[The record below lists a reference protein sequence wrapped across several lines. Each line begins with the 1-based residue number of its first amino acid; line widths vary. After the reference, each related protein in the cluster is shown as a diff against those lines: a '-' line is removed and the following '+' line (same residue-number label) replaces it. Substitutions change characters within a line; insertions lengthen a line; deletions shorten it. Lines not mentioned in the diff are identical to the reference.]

1 MITDMETTTTT
12 TTARRNTYADSCGK
26 CHEHVPAGEGFIYKN
41 YPFHSSPWFVK
52 CGDLDSC
59 ASRVASAE
67 AERKV
72 EAAERHSMRP
82 EVIEA
87 VALGEANLHLP
98 KTIVIS
104 WGDADDQ
111 SVTIIR
117 RNTKTGCRLTNPFE
131 GNSIAAPYDSE
142 AEAIAA
148 MIRRLRV
155 AARPF
160 GTGNV
165 EQIAAI
171 EKFLETVNDPA

>member
-1 MITDMETTTTT
+1 MNT
-12 TTARRNTYADSCGK
+12 TTARLNTYADSCGK

-59 ASRVASAE
+59 ATRVTNLETA
-67 AERKV
+67 RKV
-72 EAAERHSMRP
+72 EAADRRSMKP

-98 KTIVIS
+98 KTIIIS

-111 SVTIIR
+111 TVTIIR

-131 GNSIAAPYDSE
+131 GTTTAAPYDSE

-148 MIRRLRV
+148 MIRRLR
-155 AARPF
+155 AAAVSF
-160 GTGNV
+160 GSKDA

>member
-1 MITDMETTTTT
+1 MESTTTL
-12 TTARRNTYADSCGK
+12 RSNTYAGSCGK
-26 CHEHVPAGEGFIYKN
+26 CHQHVEAEQGFIYKN

-52 CGDLDSC
+52 CGDVESC
-59 ASRVASAE
+59 SKRVADADAKRKIE
-67 AERKV
+67 ASELR
-72 EAAERHSMRP
+72 SMKP

-87 VALGEANLHLP
+87 IALGEANLHLP
-98 KTIVIS
+98 KKIVIS

-131 GNSIAAPYDSE
+131 GNSIAAPYASE

-148 MIRRLRV
+148 MIHRLR
-155 AARPF
+155 AAAVPF
-160 GTGNV
+160 GFRDA

-171 EKFLETVNDPA
+171 ERFLETVNKPA